1 MSSGCV
7 SSYLKHA
14 TIQPILKK
22 PNLDPALPKNYRPM
36 SKLPFLSKRYI
47 RHSTGLDF
55 ILSHWQKFFRLYWDF
70 VSDSSPLFCG
80 VPQGS
85 VLGPLLFSLYLLH
98 LGQMISRF
106 DVAYYLYAD
115 DIQLHFSFKP
125 SEAFR
130 LSKLLD
136 CLNTIKDWMAG
147 NFLQLNADKTEI
159 LIFAPEKVAPV
170 IIKSIGPLSSAA
182 HSNLRNLGVIFDQS

>member
-1 MSSGCV
+1 M
-7 SSYLKHA
+7 LL
-14 TIQPILKK
+14 TIF
-22 PNLDPALPKNYRPM
+22 M
-36 SKLPFLSKRYI
+36 
-47 RHSTGLDF
+47 
-55 ILSHWQKFFRLYWDF
+55 
-70 VSDSSPLFCG
+70 
-80 VPQGS
+80 
-85 VLGPLLFSLYLLH
+85 
-98 LGQMISRF
+98 
-106 DVAYYLYAD
+106 AD